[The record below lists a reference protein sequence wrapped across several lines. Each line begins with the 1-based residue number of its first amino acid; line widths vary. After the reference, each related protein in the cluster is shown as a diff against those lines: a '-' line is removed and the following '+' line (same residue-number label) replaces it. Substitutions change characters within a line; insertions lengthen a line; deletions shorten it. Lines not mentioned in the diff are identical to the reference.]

1 MTTTVL
7 YTIISLS
14 ILGAIMAVILYVVA
28 QKFKVYEDPRID
40 QVEDALPGANCG
52 GCGFPG
58 CRGFA
63 EALVKA
69 DDISEFNCPV
79 GGNDTM
85 KDVARILGKEIEEKE
100 PKVAVV
106 RCSGSYQN
114 RPRTTEYDGP
124 GSCAI
129 EASLYGGETGC
140 HYGCLGKGDC
150 VEACEFEAI
159 FMNEETGLPYVVDEN
174 CTACNACVTACPND
188 IIELRERKK
197 KDRKIY
203 VSCVNQD
210 KGALARKVCQVACIG
225 CNKCVKECPFD
236 AITLENNLAYIDPVK
251 CKLCRKCV
259 DVCPTNAIVEVG
271 FPPRR
276 KKKEKTEK
284 ESAGAQ
290 DQTKKQ

>member
-14 ILGAIMAVILYVVA
+14 ILGAIAAIILYVVA

-52 GCGFPG
+52 GCGYPG

-63 EALVKA
+63 EAIVKS
-69 DDISEFNCPV
+69 DDLTQFNCPV
-79 GGNDTM
+79 GGNETM
-85 KDVARILGKEIEEKE
+85 QAIARILGQEIEEQA
-100 PKVAVV
+100 PLVAVV
-106 RCSGSYQN
+106 RCNGSYQN
-114 RPRTTEYDGP
+114 RPQTSQYDGP
-124 GSCAI
+124 ATCAI
-129 EASLYGGETGC
+129 ESTLYGGETGC

-150 VEACEFEAI
+150 VEACDFEAI
-159 FMNEETGLPYVVDEN
+159 FMNEETGLPYVVDDN
-174 CTACNACVTACPND
+174 CTACGACVTACPND
-188 IIELRERKK
+188 IIELRKKNK

-225 CNKCVKECPFD
+225 CGKCVKVCPFD
-236 AITLENNLAYIDPVK
+236 AITMENNLAFIHSDK

-259 DVCPTNAIVEVG
+259 EECPTNAILEIG
-271 FPPRR
+271 FPPRK
-276 KKKEKTEK
+276 KKKEDEAK
-284 ESAGAQ
+284 ESV
-290 DQTKKQ
+290 KSENKENK